1 MWVSYDSLRL
11 SPRRRL
17 DLRSLGALLFV
28 VVLLCGGALLSD
40 VTQMFNGMLWA
51 VFC

>member
-17 DLRSLGALLFV
+17 DLYSPGALLFV
-28 VVLLCGGALLSD
+28 FVMLCGGALLRDMS
-40 VTQMFNGMLWA
+40 QMFNEMLWA

>member
-1 MWVSYDSLRL
+1 MWVSYHSIRL

-17 DLRSLGALLFV
+17 DLHSPGGLLFV
-28 VVLLCGGALLSD
+28 FVVPCGGALLHD
-40 VTQMFNGMLWA
+40 VTQMFTGMLWT